1 MRKNENELR
10 LKLVRDGL
18 SNKEVADICGCSAA
32 AISSWKIRRGFTNS
46 NTLSDAEIA
55 RRIELFEQGYKFSE
69 IAVMLGKSEQY
80 INDWYH
86 GRGMYRDRGAVK
98 RMPDREAAKARRRNT
113 KALVKDVLIADKK
126 GWSYGEYSSE
136 RAGRPVRHKK
146 YPKPEFK
153 PIEVKI

>member
-1 MRKNENELR
+1 MRKGENELR
-10 LKLVRDGL
+10 LKLVGDGL

-46 NTLSDAEIA
+46 NTLSDEEIA
-55 RRIELFEQGYKFSE
+55 HRIELFEQGYKFSE

-98 RMPDREAAKARRRNT
+98 RMSDREAAKARRRNT

>member
-18 SNKEVADICGCSAA
+18 NNKEIADICGCSAA

-46 NTLSDAEIA
+46 NTLSDEEIA
-55 RRIELFEQGYKFSE
+55 HRIELFEQGYKFSE

-98 RMPDREAAKARRRNT
+98 RMSDREAAKARRRNT

-136 RAGRPVRHKK
+136 RAGRPVRHRT
-146 YPKPEFK
+146 YPKPEWT
-153 PIEVKI
+153 PLVVKI